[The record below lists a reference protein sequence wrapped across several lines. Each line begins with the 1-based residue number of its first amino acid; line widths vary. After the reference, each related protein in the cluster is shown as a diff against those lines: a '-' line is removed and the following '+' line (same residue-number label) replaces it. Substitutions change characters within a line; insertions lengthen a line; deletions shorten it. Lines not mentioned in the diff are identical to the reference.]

1 MWVPRKKRLGP
12 IKKFANPLVEKVRV
26 HRKLLAALAAIS
38 LLQFYFVRE
47 LLAVELFFALGF
59 TVVLVL
65 GGPAYLIVSARVS
78 WSGQPR
84 KSQSKTTEPLG
95 ESGSLAE
102 RRGAPETSWRTPGRS
117 ADPIEPFNVTGSY
130 AVEEKEDL
138 PHATSI

>member
-12 IKKFANPLVEKVRV
+12 IKKFANPLVQKVRV
-26 HRKLLAALAAIS
+26 HRRLLAALAAIF

-65 GGPAYLIVSARVS
+65 GGPAYLIVSARGSS
-78 WSGQPR
+78 WGQPR
-84 KSQSKTTEPLG
+84 RSQSKTTQPFG
-95 ESGSLAE
+95 ENGSLAG
-102 RRGAPETSWRTPGRS
+102 RRGAPETSWTPGRS
-117 ADPIEPFNVTGSY
+117 ADPMEPFHVTGSY